1 MNKKVISLLQQ
12 YGLTVTGN
20 TAYGIMQGYETSLRS
35 PSPMEQSAYYIHVNF
50 YATDEKKQ
58 EIAAELGRTG
68 IKLTAT
74 PSAYGLTICFPA
86 AFAGTLVKNLPV
98 LFDRLIAL
106 LKQNELPGADTC
118 PYDGKPL
125 IEAEKKR
132 CSINGFY
139 VTLNND
145 CVSSINR
152 QIEEENRAFANAPN
166 NYMQGICG
174 ALLGGIVGA
183 ACTIALYYIGF
194 VSSLSAIIAVLLG
207 AFLYRKFGGKPNVM
221 MIVIVSV
228 VSLILIGAAFFV
240 SYLIA
245 AGTAAAEAGLHMSAL
260 DALLICLDDSEF
272 ASAFYSDFAMLF
284 VFTIVGIV
292 IVVISLVRQVKR
304 PKNIS

>member
-166 NYMQGICG
+166 NYLQGICG
-174 ALLGGIVGA
+174 ALVGGVVGA
-183 ACTIALYYIGF
+183 ALVIALYFMEYVASI
-194 VSSLSAIIAVLLG
+194 SAIIAVMLG
-207 AFLYRKFGGKPNVM
+207 AFLYRKFGGKPNAM

-245 AGTAAAEAGLHMSAL
+245 AGAAAAEVGLHMSAL

-272 ASAFYSDFAMLF
+272 ASAFYSDLIMLF
-284 VFTIVGIV
+284 VFTIVGIALV
-292 IVVISLVRQVKR
+292 IASLIKQIKR
-304 PKNIS
+304 PKNIN

>member
-1 MNKKVISLLQQ
+1 M
-12 YGLTVTGN
+12 
-20 TAYGIMQGYETSLRS
+20 
-35 PSPMEQSAYYIHVNF
+35 
-50 YATDEKKQ
+50 
-58 EIAAELGRTG
+58 
-68 IKLTAT
+68 
-74 PSAYGLTICFPA
+74 
-86 AFAGTLVKNLPV
+86 
-98 LFDRLIAL
+98 
-106 LKQNELPGADTC
+106 
-118 PYDGKPL
+118 
-125 IEAEKKR
+125 
-132 CSINGFY
+132 
-139 VTLNND
+139 TLNND
-145 CVSSINR
+145 GVSSINR

-174 ALLGGIVGA
+174 ALIGGIVGA

-292 IVVISLVRQVKR
+292 IVVISLVRQIKR